1 MKKCFWKYLG
11 TSYLVFGVS
20 WKEGLGKLRALHFS
34 VLYYSSRVIARPLEI
49 RHLLFKSLL
58 CLTAIDS
65 SIPYQG
71 CRGRREEGWDVCHSG
86 IVTEVSPN
94 ITINNVTCTRVK
106 LLDHRNLEV
115 RALAQT
121 PAGER
126 EMCACAH
133 IAYINKGYPPDMATL
148 VLNVHTG
155 NTVCRRCQ
163 GGTKKG
169 IA

>member
-1 MKKCFWKYLG
+1 MSRMCSLILSRAIWYPTTAVLWRKEKKTKVKQVNG
-11 TSYLVFGVS
+11 D
-20 WKEGLGKLRALHFS
+20 
-34 VLYYSSRVIARPLEI
+34 SSRVIARPLEI

>member
-1 MKKCFWKYLG
+1 MSRMCSLILSRAIWYPTTAVLWRKEKKTKVKQVNG
-11 TSYLVFGVS
+11 D
-20 WKEGLGKLRALHFS
+20 
-34 VLYYSSRVIARPLEI
+34 SSRVIARPLEI

-126 EMCACAH
+126 EMCVCSH

>member
-1 MKKCFWKYLG
+1 MSRMCSLILSRAIWYPTTAVLWRKEKKTKVKQVNG
-11 TSYLVFGVS
+11 D
-20 WKEGLGKLRALHFS
+20 
-34 VLYYSSRVIARPLEI
+34 SSRVIARPLEI
-49 RHLLFKSLL
+49 RHILFKSLL